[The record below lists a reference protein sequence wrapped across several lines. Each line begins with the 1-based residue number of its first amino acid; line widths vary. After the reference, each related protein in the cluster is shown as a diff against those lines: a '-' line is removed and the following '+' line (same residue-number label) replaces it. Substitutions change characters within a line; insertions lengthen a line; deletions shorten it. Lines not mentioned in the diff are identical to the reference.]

1 MDCCRVE
8 RVLIMERYTNVGV
21 FFIVS
26 TVYFDKKESLS
37 RSAREEVAYS
47 RREDGVE
54 VAHELIW

>member
-1 MDCCRVE
+1 
-8 RVLIMERYTNVGV
+8 MERYTNVGV